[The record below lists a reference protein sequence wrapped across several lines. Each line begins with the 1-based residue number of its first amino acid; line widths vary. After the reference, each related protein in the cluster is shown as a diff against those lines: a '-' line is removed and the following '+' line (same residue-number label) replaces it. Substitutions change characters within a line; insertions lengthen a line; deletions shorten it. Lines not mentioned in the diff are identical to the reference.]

1 MLQTIT
7 MQDFQ
12 VIASAALLAEHSMV
26 RTVACQGGNPG
37 KAFIREGCAGV
48 RSCFYNCFGRTNCRA
63 VGSCLFPGIGV

>member
-1 MLQTIT
+1 MLQAIT

-37 KAFIREGCAGV
+37 KAFIREGSAPAKG
-48 RSCFYNCFGRTNCRA
+48 A
-63 VGSCLFPGIGV
+63 VSITALEEQIVAPSALVFFPG